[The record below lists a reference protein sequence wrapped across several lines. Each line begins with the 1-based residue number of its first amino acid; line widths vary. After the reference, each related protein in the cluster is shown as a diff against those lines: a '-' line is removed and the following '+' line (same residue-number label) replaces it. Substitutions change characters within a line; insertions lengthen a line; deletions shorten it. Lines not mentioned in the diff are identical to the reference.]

1 MCFSAPWNFVSPEL
15 KLRRLLNVINSQKY
29 NVNSKEPHL
38 ENVEEKNPLI
48 YKALGCEAP
57 IDCWWKKTL
66 MLKKSGGEKR
76 SLHWGS
82 RFSLLFIAN
91 IYYISYDANNS
102 KSHPCWN
109 SSSSCHEG
117 IKETQRDRDRKKYV
131 LCAIP
136 LFPYKIKTKT

>member
-15 KLRRLLNVINSQKY
+15 KLWRLSDVINSQKICDFKRTTSGKCWRKKFHWFVRRLGVKHQLIADGK
-29 NVNSKEPHL
+29 NINIKE
-38 ENVEEKNPLI
+38 K
-48 YKALGCEAP
+48 
-57 IDCWWKKTL
+57 W
-66 MLKKSGGEKR
+66 GEKR

>member
-1 MCFSAPWNFVSPEL
+1 MRSLGVKHQLIANRKNINIKE
-15 KLRRLLNVINSQKY
+15 KL
-29 NVNSKEPHL
+29 
-38 ENVEEKNPLI
+38 
-48 YKALGCEAP
+48 
-57 IDCWWKKTL
+57 
-66 MLKKSGGEKR
+66 GGQKR

-109 SSSSCHEG
+109 SSSCCHEG